1 MHEASFNGVGLGNV
15 KQLGSK
21 NMAVPKLTLPTLSGK
36 DPERRPRA
44 LQALEYGWHGAPNF
58 EKQHAHHLKAC
69 QASSHWCLADAI
81 LI

>member
-1 MHEASFNGVGLGNV
+1 MHEASVDRVSLGNV

-21 NMAVPKLTLPTLSGK
+21 NIAAPKLTLPTPLGK

-44 LQALEYGWHGAPNF
+44 LQALEYGWHGAPNV
-58 EKQHAHHLKAC
+58 EKQYTHHLKAC